1 MREAPSLVV
10 IDKLLKE
17 GASIIAFDPVA
28 QKEAHRILGN
38 SITYAKDEY
47 DACID
52 VDALII
58 VTEWPEFRMPN
69 FRVIEKLLKTKT
81 IFDGRNI
88 YEPEEMKEM
97 KFNYYSIGRK
107 SVIISN

>member
-1 MREAPSLVV
+1 V
-10 IDKLLKE
+10 IIEHLLKS
-17 GASIIAFDPVA
+17 GATVIAFDPVA
-28 QKEAHRILGN
+28 MEEAHRILGDTI
-38 SITYAKDEY
+38 SFAKDEY
-47 DACID
+47 EACID
-52 VDALII
+52 VDALVI

-88 YEPEEMKEM
+88 YEPDEMQEL

-107 SVIISN
+107 SVVISK